1 MYSESNTRGC
11 KSGVQD
17 KRQKELWEQEV
28 SSLED
33 PATPAKSRSLYH
45 QEIMERIK
53 SWKAKGLTRVLRVIS
68 ICWNGSVGCRG
79 GTPSEGRSSQWQ
91 KRKQTRPCTR
101 SLGDSTTSDRTCTR
115 PSLVKEISVWCGSL
129 APFYQYS
136 VSSYGA
142 CQLPFALVFCTL
154 SYL

>member
-1 MYSESNTRGC
+1 MQEWSARSTTKRNCQGLFTGGPSNT
-11 KSGVQD
+11 S
-17 KRQKELWEQEV
+17 QKQEPL
-28 SSLED
+28 SPGE
-33 PATPAKSRSLYH
+33 
-45 QEIMERIK
+45 EMMERIK
-53 SWKAKGLTRVLRVIS
+53 SWKAKGLTRVLRMIS

-79 GTPSEGRSSQWQ
+79 GTPSEGRSRQWQ
-91 KRKQTRPCTR
+91 KRTQTRPCTR
-101 SLGDSTTSDRTCTR
+101 SLGDSTTSDRMCTR